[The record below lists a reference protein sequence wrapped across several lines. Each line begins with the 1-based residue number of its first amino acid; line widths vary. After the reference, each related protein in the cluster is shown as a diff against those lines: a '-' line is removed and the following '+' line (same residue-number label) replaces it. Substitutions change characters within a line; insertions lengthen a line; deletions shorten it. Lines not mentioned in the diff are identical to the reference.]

1 MDEPLAN
8 EEDLKEDLS
17 DSLVGGKSAMT
28 VFTGAL
34 LLESDSGAETDWL
47 LMEADTDG
55 SNYRE
60 LEGT

>member
-1 MDEPLAN
+1 MDKPLAN
-8 EEDLKEDLS
+8 PTDLERDLA
-17 DSLVGGKSAMT
+17 LPLTGEVGSGA

-34 LLESDSGAETDWL
+34 LLESDGGAETDWL

>member
-1 MDEPLAN
+1 MDQPLAN
-8 EEDLKEDLS
+8 PTDLKEDLAIPLTGATS
-17 DSLVGGKSAMT
+17 SST

-34 LLESDSGAETDWL
+34 LLESDAGAGTDWL

-55 SNYRE
+55 SDYRE